1 MEHTV
6 RSATA
11 HPDMTT
17 GNIAT
22 ETGNTEVTATE
33 TGIAMVVGGTTDGT
47 EIAIETMM
55 TIHVVPLDMTMIGAD
70 TGVDA
75 MKTKMVL

>member
-11 HPDMTT
+11 HPDTT
-17 GNIAT
+17 T
-22 ETGNTEVTATE
+22 ETIVTEIGNTEVTGTE
-33 TGIAMVVGGTTDGT
+33 TGNATVVGGTTDGT

-55 TIHVVPLDMTMIGAD
+55 TIRVVPLDMTMIDED